1 MLIKDPPV
9 QITENLWMF
18 GTNQYPL
25 FLFKGH
31 TIFEGGIGAMGR
43 LMSEQMERLGVPRDS
58 VKQVVIPHGHPDHA
72 MAVPSLREIF
82 PDITVLASEIAAAT
96 LSAEKAISFF
106 RDVDAQL
113 NRSLMKAGLITEAHC
128 PPPLTEKQIPVDTI
142 LKEGDTLSIDGS
154 EFHVLHT
161 PGHSDCSLSFHE
173 PTEGILFISDA
184 SGYYMPEFDCWWVN
198 YFTGYESYI
207 KSMRRLAALEAEILC
222 LGHLGAIRGAE
233 DVGASGRDP
242 RGRRREDLF
251 RPGHRRHRAMPPPH
265 HRRGQ
270 AGQHRPPNRRTARQ
284 RSLPEDTVDAP
295 GIHPEE
301 LRPAGQTVVK
311 TRGHNAG

>member
-233 DVGASGRDP
+233 DVKTYFDRAIDAT
-242 RGRRREDLF
+242 EQC
-251 RPGHRRHRAMPPPH
+251 HRRIIDEAKPGNTVRRIAEQLGSEVYQKTQLMPLEFIQKNC
-265 HRRGQ
+265 GLLVKQ
-270 AGQHRPPNRRTARQ
+270 
-284 RSLPEDTVDAP
+284 SLKHE
-295 GIHPEE
+295 GIT
-301 LRPAGQTVVK
+301 LDK
-311 TRGHNAG
+311 

>member
-142 LKEGDTLSIDGS
+142 LKEGDTLPIDGS

-233 DVGASGRDP
+233 DVKTYFDRAIDAT
-242 RGRRREDLF
+242 EQC
-251 RPGHRRHRAMPPPH
+251 HRRIIDEAKPGNTVRRIAEQLGSEVYQKTQLMPLEFIQKNC
-265 HRRGQ
+265 GLLVKQ
-270 AGQHRPPNRRTARQ
+270 
-284 RSLPEDTVDAP
+284 SLKHE
-295 GIHPEE
+295 GIT
-301 LRPAGQTVVK
+301 LDK
-311 TRGHNAG
+311 